1 MLNWSRSNFRQANFR
16 TSKMWSE
23 GSNRSL
29 EACLLGASPSQCRD
43 DSFGSTRRRT
53 LSAATHVR
61 VDLGVRETFL
71 QFDLPSVYNKNGG
84 FILFLWFCILR
95 LHRGLW
101 NDLNVSDLHNI
112 CMFVCWLSIFWA
124 FYWSAASLKRRSL
137 HMRFSPLAFYEERNG
152 FSSNLYFVI
161 MCFYM

>member
-1 MLNWSRSNFRQANFR
+1 
-16 TSKMWSE
+16 MWSE
-23 GSNRSL
+23 GSNKSL
-29 EACLLGASPSQCRD
+29 DACLLGASPSQCCD
-43 DSFGSTRRRT
+43 DMFGSTRRRT

-112 CMFVCWLSIFWA
+112 CMFVCWLSIFLG
-124 FYWSAASLKRRSL
+124 FLLISC
-137 HMRFSPLAFYEERNG
+137 FSKEEVIAYEIFTSTVAFYEERNG